1 MKNRLVTVVC
11 VVAAIGLAGAFAF
24 ALNTYTSPDGQVLAP
39 FEFRREAASTP
50 EAAAQSLF
58 LGVATASPRD
68 FVQHLLLG
76 VCYNEIDVLQDFA
89 ESMHATQFRHDD
101 EAFAYYEMREKQHL
115 SGTETTRLINRK
127 NPLRVIASAAF
138 DSSDPQVKA
147 LELEAASTYSGAR
160 FVSVDVAGVG
170 SDGLEYQTR
179 VVVAQVSDGW
189 YAIPRCQS
197 SRNFYKIADA
207 MSLARAEAK
216 EAK

>member
-1 MKNRLVTVVC
+1 MKNRLVTFVC
-11 VVAAIGLAGAFAF
+11 VVAAIGCVCGFAYAF
-24 ALNTYTSPDGQVLAP
+24 NSPTSRTEQVLAP
-39 FEFRREAASTP
+39 FEFRRDAAPTP

-89 ESMHATQFRHDD
+89 EAMHATQFSHDD
-101 EAFAYYEMREKQHL
+101 EAFTYYEMCEKQYL
-115 SGTETTRLINRK
+115 PGTEATRLINRK

-138 DSSDPQVKA
+138 DTSDPQVKA
-147 LELEAASTYSGAR
+147 LELEAASTYSGER
-160 FVSVDVAGVG
+160 FVSVDLAGVG
-170 SDGLEYQTR
+170 SDGLAYQTR
-179 VVVAQVSDGW
+179 VVVAQVSHGW
-189 YAIPRCQS
+189 YAIPRCRS
-197 SRNFYKIADA
+197 SKNFYKIADA